1 MSLVKFRAL
10 ALQIRPKIASD
21 VRAFA
26 PVQAEPLQP
35 FVNGGHCFLGVA
47 LDVGVFDA
55 EHEFSAMV
63 PRKKPIEERSARPAD
78 VQMASRRGGETNADF
93 RAHLATDY
101 TDFHGCCSGCC
112 VSRALHRIDARRVER
127 LYNLTQ

>member
-10 ALQIRPKIASD
+10 ALQIRPKIAAD

-35 FVNGGHCFLGVA
+35 FVNGGHCFLGVS

-55 EHEFSAMV
+55 QHEFSAMV
-63 PRKKPIEERSARPAD
+63 PRKKPIEQRSACPAD
-78 VQMASRRGGETNADF
+78 VQIASRRGGETNADF
-93 RAHLATDY
+93 RRHSIVILSESE
-101 TDFHGCCSGCC
+101 GSRKSWMILCGPSLRSG
-112 VSRALHRIDARRVER
+112 
-127 LYNLTQ
+127 